1 MLTNC
6 RECGHQVAKRAK
18 ACPNCGA
25 RSPTKSKLEANLDA
39 LASSS
44 FKAGAG
50 LTFGI
55 PLLVILGIVLVAVIA
70 SIAGCWAL

>member
-1 MLTNC
+1 MLVTC
-6 RECGHQVAKRAK
+6 RECGHHVAKRAK

-25 RSPTKSKLEANLDA
+25 RSPTKSKLKANLDS
-39 LASSS
+39 LAGGA

-55 PLLVILGIVLVAVIA
+55 RLLIIMGIVLVAVIA
-70 SIAGCWAL
+70 SVAGC

>member
-25 RSPTKSKLEANLDA
+25 RSPVVAA
-39 LASSS
+39 IARLAE
-44 FKAGAG
+44 
-50 LTFGI
+50 
-55 PLLVILGIVLVAVIA
+55 
-70 SIAGCWAL
+70 C

>member
-1 MLTNC
+1 MLVNC

-25 RSPTKSKLEANLDA
+25 RSPAKSKLEANLDA
-39 LASSS
+39 LSSGA

-55 PLLVILGIVLVAVIA
+55 PVLIIMGIVVVAVIA
-70 SIAGCWAL
+70 SLAGC